1 MPAVDLTGKVF
12 NRLTVI
18 RRSGTKRRYAV
29 WECQCSCGA
38 VTHVRSDHLFSRRT
52 QSCGCYNYDKG
63 KTHGMSRSRVSGKAH
78 PIYNSWQQMLARCKH
93 VSNPAYAYYGGRG
106 ITVCDRWSTFE
117 VFKQDME
124 PTWFSGASIERVDNN
139 EGYCPE
145 NCKWATVREQSVNKR
160 SNILVEYKGRVQC
173 LKYWCD
179 ELGLKYATVQGR
191 IKRGWTP
198 EEAFTVSVHKNLT
211 E

>member
-1 MPAVDLTGKVF
+1 MSAVDLTGRVF

-38 VTHVRSDHLFSRRT
+38 VTHVRSDQLFSGRS

-63 KTHGMSRSRVSGKAH
+63 KIHGMSRSRVSGKAH
-78 PIYNSWQQMLARCKH
+78 PMYNSWQSMKARC
-93 VSNPAYAYYGGRG
+93 SRSDNPRYKDYGCRG
-106 ITVCDRWSTFE
+106 IEVCDRWLLFE
-117 VFKQDME
+117 NFRRDME

-139 EGYCPE
+139 KGYCPE
-145 NCKWATVREQSVNKR
+145 NCRWATDREQSGNKR

-173 LKYWCD
+173 LKYWCE
-179 ELGLKYATVQGR
+179 ELGLNYGTVYSR
-191 IKRGWTP
+191 IKRGWIP
-198 EEAFTVSVHKNLT
+198 ERAFTVSAQKNLT